1 MKRRAEAGTLAHA
14 MGNEATCRARV
25 DGKAAQGKAL
35 LEGDEVILRGET
47 RARVKVAP
55 GVEVTVAK
63 GWLKLVHAAGVLE
76 LELGDQAETWAK
88 KLLHPKSVVDKLGVK
103 AGQRVALVG
112 EHDAA
117 LVEGLRAR
125 GAVVSVGAPRS
136 AVDVIFLAA
145 EDARALGALE
155 KLKARLVP
163 NGGLWVI
170 RPKGSDRIH
179 ERDVMAAGKAAGL
192 VDVKVVK
199 VSEALTAE
207 KLVIPVAKRLTD
219 DARRR
224 TGPFRTR
231 SGTPRCPTV

>member
-1 MKRRAEAGTLAHA
+1 

-47 RARVKVAP
+47 RARVKIAP
-55 GVEVTVAK
+55 GVEVTAAK
-63 GWLKLVHAAGVLE
+63 GWLKLVHPAGVLE
-76 LELGDQAETWAK
+76 LELGDQAATWAK
-88 KLLHPKSVVDKLGVK
+88 KLLNPKSVVDKLGVK
-103 AGQRVALVG
+103 PGQRVALVG

-117 LVEGLRAR
+117 LVEALRAK
-125 GAVVSVGAPRS
+125 GTVVSVGVPRS

-145 EDARALGALE
+145 GATRDLDALP
-155 KLKARLVP
+155 KLKTRLVP
-163 NGGLWVI
+163 NGGLWVV

-199 VSEALTAE
+199 VSDALTAE
-207 KLVIPVAKRLTD
+207 KLVIPLAKR
-219 DARRR
+219 
-224 TGPFRTR
+224 
-231 SGTPRCPTV
+231 